1 MPTHTPKLLGN
12 VEILLQNK
20 LKESLAKREE
30 LVVVATGLSKAEADR
45 TLHKLRAMRAGLKQY
60 QPVGSELQ
68 LLAANK
74 HIRFTKVYEPSKP
87 DGRRPTLTPTHTS
100 VGAAQLS
107 KKQRHGGGGGQPRW
121 EGERPRAVRSEQS
134 EHC

>member
-12 VEILLQNK
+12 VEVLLQNK
-20 LKESLAKREE
+20 LKESLAQREE

-68 LLAANK
+68 LLASAK

-87 DGRRPTLTPTHTS
+87 DGRRHTVYIRTYAVEVARPSDAVTQSLKDFYAGLRSTPF
-100 VGAAQLS
+100 
-107 KKQRHGGGGGQPRW
+107 
-121 EGERPRAVRSEQS
+121 
-134 EHC
+134 